1 MRTAY
6 VKDIIEKTARLIARK
21 DAKMADL
28 ARFLGKNWNQCH
40 EWLVKKKYEP
50 SAEVVLGM
58 LHFLALHDRSN
69 GEVSIHEGV
78 HYLDGQAMTDRER
91 DLWLQNNHLKA
102 ILAGAIN
109 EQA

>member
-6 VKDIIEKTARLIARK
+6 TANILDKTARLIKRK

-40 EWLVKKKYEP
+40 EWLIKKKYEP

-58 LHFLALHDRSN
+58 LHFLAIHDKSH
-69 GEVSIHEGV
+69 GEITIV
-78 HYLDGQAMTDRER
+78 DGRHIIDGRAMSEIEK
-91 DLWLQNNHLKA
+91 DLWMENSHLKA

-109 EQA
+109 EH